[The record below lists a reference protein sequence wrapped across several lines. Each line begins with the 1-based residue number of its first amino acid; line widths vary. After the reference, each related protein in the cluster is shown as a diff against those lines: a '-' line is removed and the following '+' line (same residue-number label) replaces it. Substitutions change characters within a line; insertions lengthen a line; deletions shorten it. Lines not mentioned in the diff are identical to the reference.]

1 VEVVSYKELIKKIKT
16 YIQKEDD
23 LKRIEEAYQLAL
35 FKHEGQFRRSGY
47 PYITHPMA
55 VTYILAELN
64 SGPNTL
70 IAALL
75 HDLVED
81 TNTDLKEIKEKFG
94 EEVAA
99 LVDGVTKIS
108 KLSYNK
114 SESEAE
120 NHQKMLLAMSKDIR
134 VILIKVADRL
144 HNMRT
149 IDYQLEEKKERIA
162 NETLDI
168 FAPLAHRLGLFNI
181 KAELEDISL
190 RVTNPPYY
198 YRIQSLV
205 KNQEKLFIDD
215 VEKIKNK
222 LSEILKENKIKK
234 FKISGRTKS
243 IYSIYKKMALQNRA
257 FEDIYDILA
266 LRIIVDKIEAC
277 YQTLGIVHANFIP
290 IPNRFKDFIAVPKEN
305 MYQSLHTTVITS
317 NGSIFEIQ
325 IRTEEMDRVAEYG
338 VAAHWAYKE
347 GKEYSKEK
355 EQFEIA
361 QKLKWYRE
369 LSKMAEEGEINT
381 GTASEFVESVKSDI
395 LADNVY
401 VFTPKG
407 QVIELTTGSTP
418 IDFAYRIHT
427 DVGDQAVGAKVNNKI
442 VPLDYHLQTGDVVTI
457 RTNKNSPGPSEDWLS
472 FVRSSNARHK
482 IRNYLNRANRDNL
495 YQAGK
500 LLVEKEAV
508 AQKAD
513 LTVITDD
520 FVKEHFSKNRIEDVE
535 SLYVEVGKGI
545 LSEKTVISRVLGKEI
560 DKELLLQRQLDR
572 AQRILTTTHESGIV
586 VEGLTSPQIRIS
598 NCCSPVYN
606 DPIMGFVTR
615 GSGIAVHHKNCP
627 NLNAL
632 ENERLIEVY
641 WADNISR
648 QYPTRIQVSAINRD
662 NLVGDIISKINA
674 RRITIAEIN
683 AFVTPKLESIITL
696 KILVPNLETLEKV
709 MLDLMGVH
717 SVYQIERKY
726 V

>member
-1 VEVVSYKELIKKIKT
+1 
-16 YIQKEDD
+16 
-23 LKRIEEAYQLAL
+23 
-35 FKHEGQFRRSGY
+35 
-47 PYITHPMA
+47 MA

-70 IAALL
+70 IAAFL

-277 YQTLGIVHANFIP
+277 YQTLGIVHAELIP

-325 IRTEEMDRVAEYG
+325 IRTEEMDKWLSMVLRHIG
-338 VAAHWAYKE
+338 PIK
-347 GKEYSKEK
+347 KEK
-355 EQFEIA
+355 NI
-361 QKLKWYRE
+361 LKKKNNLR
-369 LSKMAEEGEINT
+369 LL
-381 GTASEFVESVKSDI
+381 KS
-395 LADNVY
+395 
-401 VFTPKG
+401 
-407 QVIELTTGSTP
+407 
-418 IDFAYRIHT
+418 
-427 DVGDQAVGAKVNNKI
+427 
-442 VPLDYHLQTGDVVTI
+442 
-457 RTNKNSPGPSEDWLS
+457 
-472 FVRSSNARHK
+472 
-482 IRNYLNRANRDNL
+482 
-495 YQAGK
+495 
-500 LLVEKEAV
+500 
-508 AQKAD
+508 
-513 LTVITDD
+513 
-520 FVKEHFSKNRIEDVE
+520 
-535 SLYVEVGKGI
+535 
-545 LSEKTVISRVLGKEI
+545 
-560 DKELLLQRQLDR
+560 
-572 AQRILTTTHESGIV
+572 
-586 VEGLTSPQIRIS
+586 
-598 NCCSPVYN
+598 
-606 DPIMGFVTR
+606 
-615 GSGIAVHHKNCP
+615 
-627 NLNAL
+627 
-632 ENERLIEVY
+632 
-641 WADNISR
+641 
-648 QYPTRIQVSAINRD
+648 
-662 NLVGDIISKINA
+662 
-674 RRITIAEIN
+674 
-683 AFVTPKLESIITL
+683 
-696 KILVPNLETLEKV
+696 
-709 MLDLMGVH
+709 
-717 SVYQIERKY
+717 
-726 V
+726 